1 MPKVSHEAVV
11 QIVRDAPSLLL
22 DLLWPEGQGSATALH
37 LTQTEFVDTVL
48 AEYRAD
54 ALVLLGREDAPEAA
68 AVIEVQLDPNALK
81 LFRWPILLAGAFAR
95 FRCPIDLIV
104 ITLDRGV
111 AEWARRPLVVGRLRG
126 AMNVTPTVIGP
137 DQIPRITDIEQARRS
152 PGLAVL
158 SALAHADDPEAVDIA
173 AAALTAAH
181 DLDSDAAALYADAI
195 FARLGD
201 LTRTALEQ
209 LMQTGRYEYQSDFA
223 REYYAKGRAEGEAKG
238 RAEGEAKGEAKAIL
252 QILELQGL
260 TIPDDARQRILGCS
274 DGERLDTW
282 LRRALGAKSLADVFA
297 D

>member
-54 ALVLLGREDAPEAA
+54 AFVLLGREDAPEAA

-104 ITLDRGV
+104 VTLDRGV

-195 FARLGD
+195 LARLGD